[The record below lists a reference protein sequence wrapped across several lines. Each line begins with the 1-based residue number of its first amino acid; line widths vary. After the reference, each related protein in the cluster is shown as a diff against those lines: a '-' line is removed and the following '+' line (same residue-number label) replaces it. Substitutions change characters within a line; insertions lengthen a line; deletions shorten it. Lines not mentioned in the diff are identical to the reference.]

1 MLSPE
6 HVRVRKQGGEL
17 KLLGLDRELEAR
29 AVALAREVS
38 DIAREHVGHAREDVV
53 RAWLDIECAPRERR
67 LLSGL
72 MKLAEDGSEFE
83 MPEGVDPPALRSE
96 IFLEAAARRRG
107 DDPTA
112 FDRATL
118 VTELAE
124 RRGTTTEAL
133 EAALFADLRGAH
145 RLVRCALPA
154 PEALVDR
161 YREAQVQAVLL
172 RAVRVVADVSCASP
186 DAYRQLFRKLKFRR
200 LLHRI
205 EPLEGGGYRITID
218 GPFSLFQGV
227 AKYGLELALVLPA
240 LEACSS
246 LDLEA
251 EVRWS
256 ERSRSL
262 KFRHRGGAKSARNDA
277 SLGLR
282 SEVTELVEAIRGLG
296 AGWEASPA
304 ERIFDLP
311 GVGVC
316 VPDLRLVRSRD
327 GADVFVEVLGYWSR
341 GAVWKR
347 VELAERGLGERLLFC
362 VSSRLRVSEEVL
374 GDSDS
379 AALYVYKGKMNPQA
393 LIRKAEEIA
402 RGPRGK

>member
-17 KLLGLDRELEAR
+17 KLLGLDRDLEAR

-38 DIAREHVGHAREDVV
+38 DIAREHVGRTRDDVV

-72 MKLAEDGSEFE
+72 MKLTEDASEFE
-83 MPEGVDPPALRSE
+83 MPEGVDPQALRSE
-96 IFLEAAARRRG
+96 LFLEAAARRRS
-107 DDPTA
+107 DEPNA
-112 FDRATL
+112 FDRAAL
-118 VTELAE
+118 VAE
-124 RRGTTTEAL
+124 VAARQGMTPEAL

-145 RLVRCALPA
+145 RLVRSSLPS

-172 RAVRVVADVSCASP
+172 RAVRVTADVRCASP
-186 DAYRQLFRKLKFRR
+186 DAYRELFRKLKFRR

-205 EPLEGGGYRITID
+205 EPLEGGGYRIAID

-227 AKYGLELALVLPA
+227 AKYGLELALMLPA

-246 LDLEA
+246 LELEA

-256 ERSRSL
+256 ERSRAL
-262 KFRHRGGAKSARNDA
+262 KFRYRRGGTGA
-277 SLGLR
+277 SGEPSPR
-282 SEVTELVEAIRGLG
+282 MRTEVVELVEAIGALG
-296 AGWEASPA
+296 SAWEAAPA

-316 VPDLRLVRSRD
+316 IPDLVLRNRNR
-327 GADVFVEVLGYWSR
+327 AEVFVEVLGYWSR
-341 GAVWKR
+341 ASVWNR
-347 VELAERGLGERLLFC
+347 VELAERGLGQRILFC

-374 GDSDS
+374 DDSDS

-393 LIRKAEEIA
+393 ILRKAEELA
-402 RGPRGK
+402 NERRGR

>member
-6 HVRVRKQGGEL
+6 HVRVRRQGGEL
-17 KLLGLDRELEAR
+17 KLLGLDSELEAR

-38 DIAREHVGHAREDVV
+38 EIAREHVGKAREDVV

-96 IFLEAAARRRG
+96 ILLEAATRRRA
-107 DDPTA
+107 DDPNA
-112 FDRATL
+112 FDRTAL

-124 RRGTTTEAL
+124 RRGMTSEAL

-145 RLVRCALPA
+145 RLVRCSLPA

-172 RAVRVVADVSCASP
+172 RAVRVVADVRCTSP
-186 DAYRQLFRKLKFRR
+186 DAYRELFRKLKFRR

-240 LEACSS
+240 LEACAS
-246 LDLEA
+246 LDIEA

-262 KFRHRGGAKSARNDA
+262 KFRHRGGAKSASNDA

-282 SEVTELVEAIRGLG
+282 SEVVELVEAIRALA
-296 AGWEASPA
+296 AGWEASPG

-316 VPDLRLVRSRD
+316 VPDLRLVRIRD

-341 GAVWKR
+341 ATVWKR
-347 VELAERGLGERLLFC
+347 IELAERGLGEKILFC

-374 GDSDS
+374 DESDS

-393 LIRKAEEIA
+393 LIRKAEELVG
-402 RGPRGK
+402 RPRGR